1 MFQGEVLLIT
11 GEPDHSATLSCAT
24 FLHSGVAKFGSSAAT
39 RRSRMISA
47 GSIAATS

>member
-1 MFQGEVLLIT
+1 
-11 GEPDHSATLSCAT
+11 
-24 FLHSGVAKFGSSAAT
+24 VAKFGSSAAT